1 MDIKTYDILKSIA
14 AKDAKTNR
22 LLQYSEVTGIDLF
35 GDLGRSGGEKIT
47 THKSKMSDTNIKYDP
62 KADIF
67 WGGILAAIATTRSS
81 ENMLKDVQTE
91 FVKMK
96 NKITNIIANAKK
108 QNIDEDPA
116 AIIWEPKDEN
126 NPDGEWEEMPA
137 GKLDGFEQNS
147 PRKYR
152 RLIINF
158 IEYVRRIAADEVD
171 RIGKFSTDEFYN
183 FFADRTLGSDA
194 QQILTLKQAFD
205 INLTDEKVIERF
217 ENFLKQFGKNTRWSN
232 AANKLHEILLKVKNA
247 PEQQIEGG
255 SVDALID
262 ELQKIASGP
271 DYKTLVKAAYNTL
284 VTSTAA
290 KVIEE
295 QLTKV
300 QNELGARVSGN
311 VVSGAIM
318 KGTDKDKKNNQAIQ
332 NVIGNFTTYVFV
344 MAAMGAAA
352 YEAKTTET
360 TAESLMYRIMQP
372 HINEIYSEGIK
383 AFAGK
388 LMYKFGKRYTS
399 FSQAVSNEMEFT
411 NIISILLRNR
421 GILSKAVS
429 YLVNQGLITDEM
441 INDIVSKKI
450 FENKIRI
457 GSVAEVQKNPVLKS
471 VIMNL
476 SKPVNVYNVI
486 KQIYSD
492 VGLKQS
498 AGAALGTKLRGMADA
513 LANKTPQQGQS
524 TDALANKTPQQGQS
538 TDALANKTP
547 QQGQSLEQ

>member
-1 MDIKTYDILKSIA
+1 MDIRTYDILKSIA

-35 GDLGRSGGEKIT
+35 GDSGRSGGEKIT
-47 THKSKMSDTNIKYDP
+47 THTSKMSGADIESDP

-96 NKITNIIANAKK
+96 NKITNIVANAKK
-108 QNIDEDPA
+108 QNIDADPA
-116 AIIWEPKDEN
+116 VTIWEPKDEN

-137 GKLDGFEQNS
+137 GKLDGFEQNN

-152 RLIINF
+152 SLIINF

-194 QQILTLKQAFD
+194 QQILTLKQTFD
-205 INLTDEKVIERF
+205 INLTDKKVIERF
-217 ENFLKQFGKNTRWSN
+217 ENFLEQFGKGTRWSN

-360 TAESLMYRIMQP
+360 TAESLMYRIMQS
-372 HINEIYSEGIK
+372 HIDEIYSEGIK

-388 LMYKFGKRYTS
+388 LMYKFGKKYTS

-429 YLVNQGLITDEM
+429 YLVSQGLITDEM

-450 FENKIRI
+450 FENKIRV

-476 SKPVNVYNVI
+476 SKPANVYNVI

-492 VGLKQS
+492 VGIKQS

-524 TDALANKTPQQGQS
+524 PEQQGQS
-538 TDALANKTP
+538 PEQQGQSPK
-547 QQGQSLEQ
+547 QQGQSLKQ

>member
-1 MDIKTYDILKSIA
+1 MDIRTYDILKSIA

-35 GDLGRSGGEKIT
+35 GDSGRSGGEKIT
-47 THKSKMSDTNIKYDP
+47 THQSKMSDTDIKYDQ

-108 QNIDEDPA
+108 QNIDEDPTVT
-116 AIIWEPKDEN
+116 IWEPKDEN
-126 NPDGEWEEMPA
+126 NPDGEWKKIPA

-217 ENFLKQFGKNTRWSN
+217 ENFLEQFGKNTRWSN

-247 PEQQIEGG
+247 LEQQIEGG

-344 MAAMGAAA
+344 MAAVGAAA

-360 TAESLMYRIMQP
+360 TAESLMYRIMQS
-372 HINEIYSEGIK
+372 HINEIYFEGIK

-429 YLVNQGLITDEM
+429 YLVSQGLITDEM

-450 FENKIRI
+450 FENKIRV

-476 SKPVNVYNVI
+476 SKPANVYNVI

-492 VGLKQS
+492 VGIKQS

-524 TDALANKTPQQGQS
+524 PEQQGQS
-538 TDALANKTP
+538 P
-547 QQGQSLEQ
+547 EQQGQSPKQ